1 MSFDISRL
9 TSAVN
14 KYLNSISDI
23 GKQASQQSQEIA
35 DKAQFQADLSEAIKA
50 NIQSKTR
57 DVDTIPDI
65 EAMVQNEIKSATA
78 GIDSTFEQI
87 NGAFLEISE
96 AGKSASLGKD
106 NAAAVSA
113 ADKSGNDAASGS
125 GNKSDAGTEI
135 RSGNAD
141 AYAGR
146 LSTDALKELSS
157 SGYFSGNMIAGS
169 LFKTDDEDDTGSSS
183 VGTGALNSLTSAL
196 TSAQGQNA
204 AAISPFEAQSLD
216 QLNVNSLLANS
227 LGVNTTASDS
237 LTSALKAVANSTSN
251 TDTASAASTTS
262 ALDAPSSNDLAKA
275 LIKAYTSAA
284 KTSAT
289 TSVFGDFSL

>member
-57 DVDTIPDI
+57 DIDTIPDI
-65 EAMVQNEIKSATA
+65 GAMVQSEVKSATA
-78 GIDSTFEQI
+78 AIDSTFEQI

-96 AGKSASLGKD
+96 AGKSASLAKD
-106 NAAAVSA
+106 NSAAVSA
-113 ADKSGNDAASGS
+113 AEKSGS
-125 GNKSDAGTEI
+125 GSASGNGNK
-135 RSGNAD
+135 SGNAD
-141 AYAGR
+141 AYAGI
-146 LSTDALKELSS
+146 LSTDALKELSN

-169 LFKTDDEDDTGSSS
+169 LFKTDDEDSSGSG
-183 VGTGALNSLTSAL
+183 GTNALNSLSSAL
-196 TSAQGQNA
+196 TSTLGQNVT
-204 AAISPFEAQSLD
+204 AISPFEAQSLD

-227 LGVNTTASDS
+227 LGVNTTAADS
-237 LTSALKAVANSTSN
+237 LTSALKAVTQNASTGTNAKASA
-251 TDTASAASTTS
+251 DTATGTSATSGIDAASG
-262 ALDAPSSNDLAKA
+262 NDLAKA

>member
-65 EAMVQNEIKSATA
+65 GAMVQSEVKSATA
-78 GIDSTFEQI
+78 GIDVAFEQI

-96 AGKSASLGKD
+96 AGKSASLAKD
-106 NAAAVSA
+106 NSAAVSA
-113 ADKSGNDAASGS
+113 AEKSGSGAASGN
-125 GNKSDAGTEI
+125 GNK
-135 RSGNAD
+135 SGNAD
-141 AYAGR
+141 AYAGI
-146 LSTDALKELSS
+146 LSTDALKELSNL
-157 SGYFSGNMIAGS
+157 GYFSGNMIAGS

-227 LGVNTTASDS
+227 LGVSTTASDS

>member
-65 EAMVQNEIKSATA
+65 GAMVQSEVKSATA
-78 GIDSTFEQI
+78 AIDSTFEQI

-96 AGKSASLGKD
+96 AGKSASLAKD
-106 NAAAVSA
+106 NSAAVSA
-113 ADKSGNDAASGS
+113 AEKSGSGAASGN
-125 GNKSDAGTEI
+125 GNK
-135 RSGNAD
+135 SGNAD
-141 AYAGR
+141 AYAGI

-157 SGYFSGNMIAGS
+157 SGYFS
-169 LFKTDDEDDTGSSS
+169 T
-183 VGTGALNSLTSAL
+183 
-196 TSAQGQNA
+196 Q
-204 AAISPFEAQSLD
+204 
-216 QLNVNSLLANS
+216 
-227 LGVNTTASDS
+227 
-237 LTSALKAVANSTSN
+237 
-251 TDTASAASTTS
+251 
-262 ALDAPSSNDLAKA
+262 
-275 LIKAYTSAA
+275 
-284 KTSAT
+284 
-289 TSVFGDFSL
+289 

>member
-1 MSFDISRL
+1 MFVWGKKMSFDISRL
-9 TSAVN
+9 TNAVN

-23 GKQASQQSQEIA
+23 GRQASQQAQEIA
-35 DKAQFQADLSEAIKA
+35 DKTQFQTDLSEAIKA

-65 EAMVQNEIKSATA
+65 GAMVQNEIKSATA

-96 AGKSASLGKD
+96 AGKNSSLAKD
-106 NAAAVSA
+106 NSAAVQVAAKSA
-113 ADKSGNDAASGS
+113 GGNSATADKST
-125 GNKSDAGTEI
+125 K
-135 RSGNAD
+135 SGNAD

-169 LFKTDDEDDTGSSS
+169 LFKTDDEDSSS
-183 VGTGALNSLTSAL
+183 SNALSSIPSAL
-196 TSAQGQNA
+196 TTAAGQNITNTTA
-204 AAISPFEAQSLD
+204 DAFSTMSLD

-227 LGVNTTASDS
+227 LGVNTTTSEA
-237 LTSALKAVANSTSN
+237 LTEALKAAADNATGAEGKSSASGTDVA
-251 TDTASAASTTS
+251 
-262 ALDAPSSNDLAKA
+262 SSNDLAKA

-284 KTSAT
+284 KNSAT

>member
-78 GIDSTFEQI
+78 GIDVAFEQI

-96 AGKSASLGKD
+96 AGKSASLAKD
-106 NAAAVSA
+106 NSAAVSA
-113 ADKSGNDAASGS
+113 AEKSGSGAASGN
-125 GNKSDAGTEI
+125 GNK
-135 RSGNAD
+135 SGNAD

-227 LGVNTTASDS
+227 LGVSTTASDS

>member
-1 MSFDISRL
+1 MFVWGKKMSFDISRL
-9 TSAVN
+9 TNAVN

-23 GKQASQQSQEIA
+23 GRQASQQAQEIA
-35 DKAQFQADLSEAIKA
+35 DKTQFQTDLSEAIKA

-65 EAMVQNEIKSATA
+65 GAMVQNEIKSATA

-96 AGKSASLGKD
+96 AGKNSSLAKD
-106 NAAAVSA
+106 NSAAVQV
-113 ADKSGNDAASGS
+113 ADKSAGGNSATAD
-125 GNKSDAGTEI
+125 KSTK
-135 RSGNAD
+135 SGNAD

-146 LSTDALKELSS
+146 LSTDALKELSG
-157 SGYFSGNMIAGS
+157 SGYFSGNMIVGS
-169 LFKTDDEDDTGSSS
+169 LFKTDDEDSSS
-183 VGTGALNSLTSAL
+183 SSA
-196 TSAQGQNA
+196 SSNA
-204 AAISPFEAQSLD
+204 FSTMSLD

-227 LGVNTTASDS
+227 LGVNTTASEA
-237 LTSALKAVANSTSN
+237 LTEALKTAGI
-251 TDTASAASTTS
+251 TASGKEGAAASGQSTGQTS
-262 ALDAPSSNDLAKA
+262 GTDVASGNDLAKA

-284 KTSAT
+284 KNSAT